1 VRILTN
7 SPFAAQ
13 IQSVFPA
20 LDFVVLDPKLPVEL
34 ARRYSVEEI
43 QRAAPSCLIVD
54 TFPRGLGGELAGLLG
69 SLAATKVLVHRDLNP
84 RYVAE
89 ADLRDFVKSAYDL
102 VLIPGESEGNAFA
115 KLPNAVVTDPWLVR
129 NADELTS
136 RRKARQL
143 LKIEDARQPC
153 ILVCASGTSQEL
165 RWFGA
170 VVSKLLDRS
179 PHAAIRC
186 VAPSLPPGCPREC
199 WIKYWPAADLHPAT
213 DIVIGSAGYNTI
225 YECLAGGMPLI
236 ARPWPRLYDRQWLR
250 ARRAV
255 REGNVMVVKQPT
267 EAASKAIRQIG
278 SASPRSQIKYSNG
291 VVEAVAHIEQLR

>member
-1 VRILTN
+1 MI
-7 SPFAAQ
+7 
-13 IQSVFPA
+13 
-20 LDFVVLDPKLPVEL
+20 LDPKLPVEL

-89 ADLRDFVKSAYDL
+89 ANLRAFVKSSYDL
-102 VLIPGESEGNAFA
+102 VLIPGEAEGNAFA
-115 KLPNAVVTDPWLVR
+115 KLSNAVVTEPWLIR
-129 NADELTS
+129 NADELPS

-143 LKIEDARQPC
+143 LKISDVRQPC
-153 ILVCASGTSQEL
+153 ILVCASGTSKEL
-165 RWFGA
+165 KWFGA
-170 VVSKLLDRS
+170 VVSELLNRS

-199 WIKYWPAADLHPAT
+199 WIKYWPAADLYAAT

-225 YECLAGGMPLI
+225 YECLANGMPLVT
-236 ARPWPRLYDRQWLR
+236 RPWPRLYDRQWLR

-255 REGNVMVVKQPT
+255 RAGNVIVVKEAA
-267 EAASKAIRQIG
+267 EAASKAIRRI
-278 SASPRSQIKYSNG
+278 STASPRSRINYRNG
-291 VVEAVAHIEQLR
+291 IVEALAQITNNGDSIL